1 MSELQPKR
9 KAARTAKPKRSFGE
23 STQRLE
29 EIIELMDDSQ
39 TSLESMIELVEE
51 GLHLIRESRSILAD
65 AELRIKKLDSIPTQ
79 AESSRNED
87 ESTHTHEFTL
97 I

>member
-1 MSELQPKR
+1 MPDSSPK
-9 KAARTAKPKRSFGE
+9 KKTAVNAKKQRSFGE

-29 EIIELMDDSQ
+29 EIIALMDDPQ

-51 GLHLIRESRSILAD
+51 GLHLIRESRSILAA
-65 AELRIKKLDSIPTQ
+65 AELRIQKLDSIPTRVEPVREV
-79 AESSRNED
+79 ESDYTND
-87 ESTHTHEFTL
+87 FTL

>member
-1 MSELQPKR
+1 MSDLSPK
-9 KAARTAKPKRSFGE
+9 KKTAASTKKRRSFGE

-29 EIIELMDDSQ
+29 EIIALMDDSQ

-65 AELRIKKLDSIPTQ
+65 AELRIQKLDTIPTR
-79 AESSRNED
+79 AESPREV
-87 ESTHTHEFTL
+87 ESDNSNDFTL

>member
-1 MSELQPKR
+1 MSSASTPK
-9 KAARTAKPKRSFGE
+9 KTAPRTKKQQSFGE

-29 EIIELMDDSQ
+29 EIIVQMDDPQ

-65 AELRIKKLDSIPTQ
+65 AELRIQKLDSIPTRE
-79 AESSRNED
+79 ESPRVEEYNNTND
-87 ESTHTHEFTL
+87 FTL

>member
-1 MSELQPKR
+1 MSDSLPK
-9 KAARTAKPKRSFGE
+9 KRTASSQKSKRSFGE

-29 EIIELMDDSQ
+29 EIIDLMDDPQ
-39 TSLESMIELVEE
+39 TSLESMITLVEE

-65 AELRIKKLDSIPTQ
+65 AELRIKKLDSIPTRENHSPIQ
-79 AESSRNED
+79 D
-87 ESTHTHEFTL
+87 ELTNTNDFTL